1 MNDFYLFTLLLILGL
16 VCYGIFFLSIKW
28 FDKI

>member
-1 MNDFYLFTLLLILGL
+1 MNEVLMFILLLALGL
-16 VCYGIFFLSIKW
+16 ACYGLFFLSIKW

>member
-1 MNDFYLFTLLLILGL
+1 MNDVFMFILLLALGL
-16 VCYGIFFLSIKW
+16 VCYGLFFLSVKW

>member
-1 MNDFYLFTLLLILGL
+1 MIELFEFITLLLVGFA
-16 VCYGIFFLSIKW
+16 CYVVFFLSIKW

>member
-1 MNDFYLFTLLLILGL
+1 MNELLQFVLLLLLGF

>member
-1 MNDFYLFTLLLILGL
+1 MNETILFILLLALGL
-16 VCYGIFFLSIKW
+16 TCYGLFFLSIKW

>member
-1 MNDFYLFTLLLILGL
+1 MIELLEFITLLSTGFA
-16 VCYGIFFLSIKW
+16 CYGIFFLSIKW

>member
-1 MNDFYLFTLLLILGL
+1 MNDLFMFVLLLMLGG